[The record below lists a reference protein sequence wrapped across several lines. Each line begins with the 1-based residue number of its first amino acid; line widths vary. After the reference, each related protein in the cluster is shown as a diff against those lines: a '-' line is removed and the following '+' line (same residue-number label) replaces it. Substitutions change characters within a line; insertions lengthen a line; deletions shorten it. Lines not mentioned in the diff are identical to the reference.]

1 MDTEHVETVIVGGGQ
16 AGLATAYYL
25 RRRGVPF
32 AILDAEERVGDVW
45 RHRWDSL
52 RLFTYARYA
61 GLPGLRFPAP
71 AWSFPSKD
79 DMADYLETYARTFE
93 FDVRSGVRVESLSR
107 EGRSIRADDA
117 RPPVRGGQRRRR
129 DRVAPGPEGSA
140 VRRRPRSLDRAA
152 PLQRVPATLA
162 IARRRRPARRR
173 GQLRRRHRDGRRAR
187 PPDVV
192 VGP

>member
-32 AILDAEERVGDVW
+32 VILDAEERVGDVW

-52 RLFTYARYA
+52 RLFTYGRYA

-93 FDVRSGVRVESLSR
+93 FDLRSGVRVESLSHDS
-107 EGRSIRADDA
+107 GRFVLIT
-117 RPPVRGGQRRRR
+117 R
-129 DRVAPGPEGSA
+129 DRRYEADNVIVATG
-140 VRRRPRSLDRAA
+140 
-152 PLQRVPATLA
+152 
-162 IARRRRPARRR
+162 
-173 GQLRRRHRDGRRAR
+173 
-187 PPDVV
+187 
-192 VGP
+192 